1 MGFSPNS
8 AGVSLRTF
16 NRNFLGRS
24 GTKDASV
31 YLVSPETAVAA
42 ALTGEITDPRLLGE
56 EPHVTMPAAF
66 KIDDSAVIPPA
77 TPEEAKDLEV
87 LRGPNIKPF
96 PKSEPQTDTLS
107 ARACAE
113 SRAIT

>member
-1 MGFSPNS
+1 M
-8 AGVSLRTF
+8 
-16 NRNFLGRS
+16 
-24 GTKDASV
+24 

-56 EPHVTMPAAF
+56 EPQITMPAAF

-96 PKSEPQTDTLS
+96 PKSEPQTDTL
-107 ARACAE
+107 
-113 SRAIT
+113 